1 MAQVPFSQ
9 VVAILE
15 AAGYLI
21 HHRTKYPQQRDAYFY
36 FFVHQDR
43 IHPGIG
49 FPVHSRMV
57 QGRYYELILDALK
70 GSNTDEDD
78 EEQS

>member
-9 VVAILE
+9 VVEILE

-21 HHRTKYPQQRDAYFY
+21 HHRTKYPEQSDAYFY
-36 FFVHQDR
+36 FFVHHDR

-49 FPVHSRMV
+49 FPVHGRMV

-70 GSNTDEDD
+70 GSNANEND
-78 EEQS
+78 EE